1 MNFDNVQS
9 AIWTSDQQENVKV
22 TFNDGNKF
30 TLQKG
35 SNQWT
40 SLIDAGWTEEKIIQS
55 TAEYKRSNA
64 GQFFQHIDRLAR
76 ESVGYEYQVQKLR
89 DELDDF
95 FQDND
100 VYREEYFRRFFQ
112 DIDDYYEQN
121 NSLKAEYARN
131 MFNEMDEIYDQM
143 NEVYEKHHQVDKDYH
158 DMLYKNME
166 EKRELERTILYNF
179 STEKILTEEA
189 VKKAKATFDKNK
201 KAIEAVSLKNDESL
215 LSNIIMFLNKYNNDE
230 EMISKLRDMAAYS
243 GKDKN
248 FSEMKS
254 VMEILTALNE

>member
-9 AIWTSDQQENVKV
+9 AVWTNDQQENVKV
-22 TFNDGNKF
+22 TFTDGNKF

-64 GQFFQHIDRLAR
+64 GQFFNHIDQLAR
-76 ESVGYEYQVQKLR
+76 ADVGYEYQVQKLR

-112 DIDDYYEQN
+112 EIDDHYAQGDAMK
-121 NSLKAEYARN
+121 SEYAKN
-131 MFNEMDEIYDQM
+131 MFNEMDEI
-143 NEVYEKHHQVDKDYH
+143 YEKHHQVDKDYH
-158 DMLYKNME
+158 DLMYKTME
-166 EKRELERTILYNF
+166 EKRELERTLLYNF